1 VSEHDEGR
9 VVIPDGPPPGW
20 THDAWRRRTDHAY
33 LTLARVLLRVRERI
47 IAEGKL
53 PNDDS

>member
-1 VSEHDEGR
+1 MSEHDEGR